1 MEISISTGKLQCQ
14 FNVALI
20 VHWLQ
25 FLGVNVEWWILNS
38 WVVQFFLHGNLGNC
52 GMATR
57 GMVVTGVRV
66 HSSSGMC
73 FKLSCFHNYS
83 WLKRNACLY
92 AFEYAE
98 HLIMLEIGLYGM
110 PDILYL
116 TNSGSSSIVKNM
128 QATALKK
135 KKNAFSG
142 NLVSYCLQRIS
153 VYQAYGED
161 ACDQDNF
168 IQSSSHY
175 PSSDLQRHIRRE

>member
-57 GMVVTGVRV
+57 GMVVTGARV

-83 WLKRNACLY
+83 WLKRNARLY

-98 HLIMLEIGLYGM
+98 HLIMLESGLYGM

-135 KKNAFSG
+135 KKMHSLA
-142 NLVSYCLQRIS
+142 I
-153 VYQAYGED
+153 
-161 ACDQDNF
+161 
-168 IQSSSHY
+168 
-175 PSSDLQRHIRRE
+175 

>member
-57 GMVVTGVRV
+57 GMVVTGARV

-83 WLKRNACLY
+83 WLKRNARLY
-92 AFEYAE
+92 VFEYAE
-98 HLIMLEIGLYGM
+98 HVRKWSLWYAGHTLSHKFWIEQYCQKHAS
-110 PDILYL
+110 YS
-116 TNSGSSSIVKNM
+116 TEE
-128 QATALKK
+128 
-135 KKNAFSG
+135 KNAFSG
-142 NLVSYCLQRIS
+142 NLVSYCLQRMS
-153 VYQAYGED
+153 VYGTTEYTNLVEYMLSIK
-161 ACDQDNF
+161 F
-168 IQSSSHY
+168 SI
-175 PSSDLQRHIRRE
+175 